1 MAVPITVKI
10 PEPITAPI
18 PSEVRLNHP
27 RDFLSRFSG
36 ISESEMSLSMLLV
49 RKSCGSNRHLPPCD
63 RQKTLPCRDLGRT
76 LTRGVTTES
85 PRVPPS
91 SRASEPHL
99 HNVKTLQE
107 PA

>member
-27 RDFLSRFSG
+27 SDFLSRFSG

-63 RQKTLPCRDLGRT
+63 RQKTLPCPDLGRNLRLAVIT
-76 LTRGVTTES
+76 ASARAAGERAA
-85 PRVPPS
+85 PAQRQNAAGARV
-91 SRASEPHL
+91 A
-99 HNVKTLQE
+99 T
-107 PA
+107 